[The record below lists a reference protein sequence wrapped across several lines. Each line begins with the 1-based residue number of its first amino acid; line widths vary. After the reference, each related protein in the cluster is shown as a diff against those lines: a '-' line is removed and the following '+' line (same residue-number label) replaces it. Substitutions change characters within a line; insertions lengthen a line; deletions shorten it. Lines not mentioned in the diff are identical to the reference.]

1 MKASCTKK
9 MYPLNDNVS
18 TKGLLGIATTPEL
31 LLAGLSWTSVRPGV
45 LVNGATEIKIGAD
58 GNWYVSLTPGAG
70 VVGPFRSLE
79 TAAEGVQRQ
88 ARTGGMLFVPH
99 DADPTL

>member
-1 MKASCTKK
+1 MKA
-9 MYPLNDNVS
+9 
-18 TKGLLGIATTPEL
+18 ATPKL
-31 LLAGLSWTSVRPGV
+31 LLAGLSWTVVRPGL

-58 GNWYVSLTPGAG
+58 GNWYVSLTAGAD

-88 ARTGGMLFVPH
+88 TSTGGMLFVPH
-99 DADPTL
+99 YADPTF